1 MLDGGDEVLLGVSGV
16 TPCAP
21 VDEAGQDSG
30 LVNSRALL
38 HSFGL
43 GCLHDPG
50 AT

>member
-21 VDEAGQDSG
+21 VDEAGQDGG
-30 LVNSRALL
+30 LVNSELS
-38 HSFGL
+38 HSLGL